1 MESEDLVIQVAKLA
15 MELETMDSNQQ
26 RERQETNRLMEKL
39 IDGQQDLGEKMAAR
53 NAFDIS
59 TGKRM
64 DNLEG
69 ELKEFRKIQVRL
81 LTDNKAN
88 TDMRLDIVDRRRR
101 IFGIVAAILI
111 AGSLLAYSFSKG

>member
-1 MESEDLVIQVAKLA
+1 MSEDLVIQVAKLA

-69 ELKEFRKIQVRL
+69 ELKDFRKIQVRL